1 MAFCVEGLIITGEYY
16 LVEIKSLL
24 QMVTRTLYLTVIIL
38 AECQYPKH
46 CQEPNKI
53 LLLSKQRDFY

>member
-24 QMVTRTLYLTVIIL
+24 QMVTRTLDLTVTIYTGRMSISK
-38 AECQYPKH
+38 A
-46 CQEPNKI
+46 
-53 LLLSKQRDFY
+53 LSETK